1 MLRLYYLR
9 IKIINSWVHLSKKH
23 NLKMIKCQKHLFN
36 LDDDEYYLN
45 CAYKSPLLKKGEL
58 LAINA
63 IKKERTP
70 SYLKPNNYFE
80 ISEEIRKE
88 FSKIIK
94 SKKDEVAIM
103 PSSSYGFANIFNNIN
118 SNGNKAIV
126 VENEF
131 PSGYFSVKK
140 WCSKNNIQLEVVE
153 RDKLSAKEWN
163 KKIINSIDSN
173 TSLVLI
179 SSIHWMNGTKFDLKE
194 IGEKCKANGTYFIVD
209 GTQSVG
215 AMSMDV
221 KDFKIDALICAG
233 YKWLFGPYSMALGY
247 FSSKFSDGIP
257 IEESWMNRTNAQD
270 FSNLT
275 EYDSKYKPM
284 AGRYNV
290 GETTNFILSPIMLNG
305 LNQINSWG
313 INNIESYCKKL
324 SEIVINELSPLGIA
338 FENENYFTSHLF
350 SLGLPDHLNLLSFKN
365 ILEEKKIRVSVRGT
379 NLRVS
384 INVFNDEKDINK
396 LVETVKEFI

>member
-1 MLRLYYLR
+1 
-9 IKIINSWVHLSKKH
+9 
-23 NLKMIKCQKHLFN
+23 MIKCQKHLFS
-36 LDDDEYYLN
+36 LDTSEYYLN
-45 CAYKSPLLKKGEL
+45 CAYKSPLLKNGEL
-58 LAINA
+58 LAIQA
-63 IKKERTP
+63 LKKERNP
-70 SYLKPNNYFE
+70 SYLKPFDYFN
-80 ISEEIRKE
+80 ISEEIRTE
-88 FSKIIK
+88 FSKIIN
-94 SKKDEVAIM
+94 SNKDEVAII
-103 PSSSYGFANIFNNIN
+103 PSSSYGFANVFNNLKI
-118 SNGNKAIV
+118 NGNKAIT

-131 PSGYFSVKK
+131 PSGYFSIKK
-140 WCSKNNIQLEVVE
+140 WCSEKNIQLETIK
-153 RDKLSAKEWN
+153 RNNLSAQDWN
-163 KKIINSIDSN
+163 KKIINSIDSD
-173 TSLVLI
+173 TSVVII
-179 SSIHWMNGTKFDLKE
+179 SSVHWMNGTKFDLKK
-194 IGEKCKANGTYFIVD
+194 IGKKCKNNNTFFIVD

-215 AMSMDV
+215 ALSIDV

-247 FSSKFSDGIP
+247 YSSKFNDGIP

-305 LNQINSWG
+305 LKQINSWG

-324 SEIVINELSPLGIA
+324 SKIVISELSPLGIA
-338 FENENYFTSHLF
+338 FENENYFTYHLF
-350 SLGLPDHLNLLSFKN
+350 SLGLPKHLNLLTFKK
-365 ILEEKKIRVSVRGT
+365 ILEKKKIRVSIRGA

-384 INVFNDEKDINK
+384 INVFNDERDIDK

>member
-1 MLRLYYLR
+1 
-9 IKIINSWVHLSKKH
+9 
-23 NLKMIKCQKHLFN
+23 MIKCQKHLFN
-36 LDDDEYYLN
+36 LDPNEYYLN

-63 IKKERTP
+63 IKKERNP

-80 ISEEIRKE
+80 ISEEIRTE

-94 SKKDEVAIM
+94 SHKNEVAIM
-103 PSSSYGFANIFNNIN
+103 PSSSYGFANVFNNIRTY
-118 SNGNKAIV
+118 GNKAIV

-140 WCSKNNIQLEVVE
+140 WCSENNIQLEVIE
-153 RDKLSAKEWN
+153 RKKLSAEDWN
-163 KKIINSIDSN
+163 KKIIESIDSS
-173 TSLVLI
+173 TSVVLI
-179 SSIHWMNGTKFDLKE
+179 SSIHWTNGTKFDLKE
-194 IGEKCKANGTYFIVD
+194 IGEKCKINNTYFIVD

-215 AMSMDV
+215 AMSIDV

-247 FSSKFSDGIP
+247 FSEKFYNGTP

-305 LNQINSWG
+305 LKQINSWG
-313 INNIESYCKKL
+313 INNIDSYCKNL
-324 SEIVINELSPLGIA
+324 SKIVISELSPLGVV
-338 FENENYFTSHLF
+338 FENENFFTSHLF
-350 SLGLPDHLNLLSFKN
+350 SLGLPNHLNLLSFKK

-384 INVFNDEKDINK
+384 INVFNDENDINK

>member
-1 MLRLYYLR
+1 
-9 IKIINSWVHLSKKH
+9 
-23 NLKMIKCQKHLFN
+23 MIKCQKHLFN
-36 LDDDEYYLN
+36 LNTSEYYLN
-45 CAYKSPLLKKGEL
+45 CAYKSPLLKNGEL
-58 LAINA
+58 LAIQA
-63 IKKERTP
+63 LKKERNP
-70 SYLKPNNYFE
+70 SYLKPFDYFN
-80 ISEEIRKE
+80 ISEEIRTE
-88 FSKIIK
+88 FSKIIN
-94 SKKDEVAIM
+94 SNKDEVAIM
-103 PSSSYGFANIFNNIN
+103 PSSSYGFANVFNNLKI
-118 SNGNKAIV
+118 NGNKAIT

-131 PSGYFSVKK
+131 PSGYFSIKK
-140 WCSKNNIQLEVVE
+140 WCSEKNIQLETIK
-153 RDKLSAKEWN
+153 RNNLSAQDWN
-163 KKIINSIDSN
+163 KKIINSIDSD
-173 TSLVLI
+173 TSVVII
-179 SSIHWMNGTKFDLKE
+179 SSVHWMNGTKFDLKK
-194 IGEKCKANGTYFIVD
+194 IGEKCKNNNTFFIVD

-215 AMSMDV
+215 ALSIDV

-247 FSSKFSDGIP
+247 YSSKFNDGIP

-305 LNQINSWG
+305 LKQINSWG

-324 SEIVINELSPLGIA
+324 SKIVISELSPLGIA
-338 FENENYFTSHLF
+338 FENENYFTYHLF
-350 SLGLPDHLNLLSFKN
+350 SLGLPKHLNLLTFKK
-365 ILEEKKIRVSVRGT
+365 ILEKKKIRVSIRGA

-384 INVFNDEKDINK
+384 INVFNNERDIDK

>member
-1 MLRLYYLR
+1 
-9 IKIINSWVHLSKKH
+9 
-23 NLKMIKCQKHLFN
+23 MIKCQKHLFN
-36 LDDDEYYLN
+36 LDPSEYYLN

-63 IKKERTP
+63 IKKERNP

-80 ISEEIRKE
+80 ISEEIRTE

-94 SKKDEVAIM
+94 SHKSEVAIM
-103 PSSSYGFANIFNNIN
+103 PSSSYGFANVFNNIRIH
-118 SNGNKAIV
+118 GNKAIV

-140 WCSKNNIQLEVVE
+140 WCSENNIQLDIIE
-153 RDKLSAKEWN
+153 RNNLSAKDWN
-163 KKIINSIDSN
+163 KKIIDSIDSN
-173 TSLVLI
+173 TSVVLI
-179 SSIHWMNGTKFDLKE
+179 SSVHWTNGTKFDLRE
-194 IGEKCKANGTYFIVD
+194 IGEKCKINNTYFIVD

-215 AMSMDV
+215 AMAIDV

-247 FSSKFSDGIP
+247 FSEKFYNGIP
-257 IEESWMNRTNAQD
+257 IEESWMNRTNAQE

-275 EYDSKYKPM
+275 EYDSEYKPM

-305 LNQINSWG
+305 LKQINSWG
-313 INNIESYCKKL
+313 ISNIESYCKKL
-324 SEIVINELSPLGIA
+324 SKIVISELSPLGVV
-338 FENENYFTSHLF
+338 FENENYLTYHLF
-350 SLGLPDHLNLLSFKN
+350 SLGLPNHLNLLSFKK
-365 ILEEKKIRVSVRGT
+365 ILEEKKIRVSVRGPS
-379 NLRVS
+379 LRVS
-384 INVFNDEKDINK
+384 FNVFNDENDINK

>member
-1 MLRLYYLR
+1 
-9 IKIINSWVHLSKKH
+9 
-23 NLKMIKCQKHLFN
+23 MIKCQKHLFN
-36 LDDDEYYLN
+36 LDPNEYYLN

-63 IKKERTP
+63 IKKERNP

-80 ISEEIRKE
+80 ISEEIRTE

-94 SKKDEVAIM
+94 SHKNEVAIM
-103 PSSSYGFANIFNNIN
+103 PSSSYGFANVFNNIRTY
-118 SNGNKAIV
+118 GNKAIV

-140 WCSKNNIQLEVVE
+140 WCSENNIQLEVIE
-153 RDKLSAKEWN
+153 RKKLSAEDWN
-163 KKIINSIDSN
+163 KKIIESIDYS
-173 TSLVLI
+173 TSVVLI
-179 SSIHWMNGTKFDLKE
+179 SSIHWTNGTKFDLKE
-194 IGEKCKANGTYFIVD
+194 IGEKCKINNTYFIVD

-215 AMSMDV
+215 AMSIDV

-247 FSSKFSDGIP
+247 FSEKFYNGTP

-305 LNQINSWG
+305 LKQINSWG
-313 INNIESYCKKL
+313 INNIDSYCKNL
-324 SEIVINELSPLGIA
+324 SKIVISELSPLGVV
-338 FENENYFTSHLF
+338 FENENFFTSHLF
-350 SLGLPDHLNLLSFKN
+350 SLGLPNHLNLLSFKK

-384 INVFNDEKDINK
+384 INVFNDENDINK

>member
-1 MLRLYYLR
+1 
-9 IKIINSWVHLSKKH
+9 
-23 NLKMIKCQKHLFN
+23 MIKCQKHLFS
-36 LDDDEYYLN
+36 LDTSEYYLN
-45 CAYKSPLLKKGEL
+45 CAYKSPLLKNGEL
-58 LAINA
+58 LAIQA
-63 IKKERTP
+63 LKKERNP
-70 SYLKPNNYFE
+70 SYLKPFDYFN
-80 ISEEIRKE
+80 ISEEIRTE
-88 FSKIIK
+88 FSKIIN
-94 SKKDEVAIM
+94 SNKDEVAII
-103 PSSSYGFANIFNNIN
+103 PSSSYGFANVFNNLKI
-118 SNGNKAIV
+118 NGNKAIT

-131 PSGYFSVKK
+131 PSGYFSIKK
-140 WCSKNNIQLEVVE
+140 WCSEKNIQLETIK
-153 RDKLSAKEWN
+153 RNNLSAQDWN
-163 KKIINSIDSN
+163 KKIINSIDSD
-173 TSLVLI
+173 TSVVII
-179 SSIHWMNGTKFDLKE
+179 SSVHWMNGTKFDLKK
-194 IGEKCKANGTYFIVD
+194 IGEKCKNNNTFFIVD

-215 AMSMDV
+215 ALSIDV

-247 FSSKFSDGIP
+247 YSSKFNDGIP

-305 LNQINSWG
+305 LKQINSWG

-324 SEIVINELSPLGIA
+324 SKIVISELSPLGIA
-338 FENENYFTSHLF
+338 FENENYFTYHLF
-350 SLGLPDHLNLLSFKN
+350 SLGLPKHLNLLTFKK
-365 ILEEKKIRVSVRGT
+365 ILEKKKIRVSIRGA

-384 INVFNDEKDINK
+384 INVFNDEKDIEK

>member
-1 MLRLYYLR
+1 
-9 IKIINSWVHLSKKH
+9 
-23 NLKMIKCQKHLFN
+23 MIKCQKHLFS
-36 LDDDEYYLN
+36 LDTSEYYLN
-45 CAYKSPLLKKGEL
+45 CAYKSPLLKNGEL
-58 LAINA
+58 LAIQA
-63 IKKERTP
+63 LKKERNP
-70 SYLKPNNYFE
+70 SYLKPFDYFN

-88 FSKIIK
+88 FSKIIN
-94 SKKDEVAIM
+94 SNKDEVAII
-103 PSSSYGFANIFNNIN
+103 PSSSYGFANVFNNLKI
-118 SNGNKAIV
+118 NGNKAIT

-131 PSGYFSVKK
+131 PSGYFSIKK
-140 WCSKNNIQLEVVE
+140 WCSEKNIQLETIK
-153 RDKLSAKEWN
+153 RNNLSAQDWN
-163 KKIINSIDSN
+163 KKIINSIDSD
-173 TSLVLI
+173 TSVVII
-179 SSIHWMNGTKFDLKE
+179 SSVHWMNGTKFDLKK
-194 IGEKCKANGTYFIVD
+194 IGEKCKNNNTFFIVD

-215 AMSMDV
+215 ALSIDV

-247 FSSKFSDGIP
+247 YSSKFNDGIP

-305 LNQINSWG
+305 LKQINSWG

-324 SEIVINELSPLGIA
+324 TKIVINELSPLGIA
-338 FENENYFTSHLF
+338 FENENYFTYHLF
-350 SLGLPDHLNLLSFKN
+350 SLGLPKHLNLLTFKK
-365 ILEEKKIRVSVRGT
+365 ILEKKKIRVSIRGA

-384 INVFNDEKDINK
+384 INVFNDERDIDK

>member
-1 MLRLYYLR
+1 
-9 IKIINSWVHLSKKH
+9 
-23 NLKMIKCQKHLFN
+23 MIKCQKHLFN
-36 LDDDEYYLN
+36 LDTSEYYLN
-45 CAYKSPLLKKGEL
+45 CAYKSPLLKNGEL
-58 LAINA
+58 LAIQA
-63 IKKERTP
+63 LKKERNP
-70 SYLKPNNYFE
+70 SYLKPFDYFN
-80 ISEEIRKE
+80 ISEEIRTE
-88 FSKIIK
+88 FSKIIN
-94 SKKDEVAIM
+94 SNKDEVAII
-103 PSSSYGFANIFNNIN
+103 PSSSYGFANVFNNLKI
-118 SNGNKAIV
+118 NGNKAIT

-131 PSGYFSVKK
+131 PSGYFSIKK
-140 WCSKNNIQLEVVE
+140 WCSEKNIQLETIK
-153 RDKLSAKEWN
+153 RNNLSAQDWN
-163 KKIINSIDSN
+163 NKIINSIDSD
-173 TSLVLI
+173 TSVVII
-179 SSIHWMNGTKFDLKE
+179 SSVHWMNGTKFDLKK
-194 IGEKCKANGTYFIVD
+194 IGEKCKNNNTFFIVD

-215 AMSMDV
+215 ALSIDV

-247 FSSKFSDGIP
+247 YSSKFNDGIP

-305 LNQINSWG
+305 LKQINSWG

-324 SEIVINELSPLGIA
+324 SKIVISELSPLGIA
-338 FENENYFTSHLF
+338 FENENYFTYHLF
-350 SLGLPDHLNLLSFKN
+350 SLGLPKHLNLLTFKK
-365 ILEEKKIRVSVRGT
+365 ILEKKKIRVSIRGA

-384 INVFNDEKDINK
+384 INIFNDERDIDK

>member
-1 MLRLYYLR
+1 
-9 IKIINSWVHLSKKH
+9 
-23 NLKMIKCQKHLFN
+23 MIKCQKHLFS
-36 LDDDEYYLN
+36 LDTSEYYLN
-45 CAYKSPLLKKGEL
+45 CAYKSPLLKNGEL
-58 LAINA
+58 LAIQA
-63 IKKERTP
+63 LKKERNP
-70 SYLKPNNYFE
+70 SYLKPFDYFN
-80 ISEEIRKE
+80 ISEEIRTE
-88 FSKIIK
+88 FSKIIN
-94 SKKDEVAIM
+94 SNKDEVAII
-103 PSSSYGFANIFNNIN
+103 PSSSYGFANVFNNLKI
-118 SNGNKAIV
+118 NGNKAIT

-131 PSGYFSVKK
+131 PSGYFSIKK
-140 WCSKNNIQLEVVE
+140 WCSEKNIQLETIK
-153 RDKLSAKEWN
+153 RNNLSAQDWN
-163 KKIINSIDSN
+163 KKIINSIDSD
-173 TSLVLI
+173 TSVVII
-179 SSIHWMNGTKFDLKE
+179 SSVHWMNGTKFDLKK
-194 IGEKCKANGTYFIVD
+194 IGEKCKNNNTFFIVD

-215 AMSMDV
+215 ALSIDV

-247 FSSKFSDGIP
+247 YSSKFNDGIP

-305 LNQINSWG
+305 LKQINSWG

-324 SEIVINELSPLGIA
+324 SKIVISELSPLGIA
-338 FENENYFTSHLF
+338 FENENYFTYHLF
-350 SLGLPDHLNLLSFKN
+350 SLGLPKHLNLLTFKK
-365 ILEEKKIRVSVRGT
+365 ILEKKKIRVSIRGA

-384 INVFNDEKDINK
+384 INVFNDERDIEK

>member
-1 MLRLYYLR
+1 
-9 IKIINSWVHLSKKH
+9 
-23 NLKMIKCQKHLFN
+23 MIKCQKHLFS
-36 LDDDEYYLN
+36 LDTSEYYLN
-45 CAYKSPLLKKGEL
+45 CAYKSPLLKNGEL
-58 LAINA
+58 LAIQA
-63 IKKERTP
+63 LKKERNP
-70 SYLKPNNYFE
+70 SDLKPFDYFN
-80 ISEEIRKE
+80 ISEEIRTE
-88 FSKIIK
+88 FSKIIN
-94 SKKDEVAIM
+94 SNKDEVAII
-103 PSSSYGFANIFNNIN
+103 PSSSYGFANVFNNLKI
-118 SNGNKAIV
+118 NGNKAIT

-131 PSGYFSVKK
+131 PSGYFSIKK
-140 WCSKNNIQLEVVE
+140 WCSEKNIQLETIK
-153 RDKLSAKEWN
+153 RNNLSAQDWN
-163 KKIINSIDSN
+163 KKIINSIDSD
-173 TSLVLI
+173 TSVVII
-179 SSIHWMNGTKFDLKE
+179 SSVHWMNGTKFDLKK
-194 IGEKCKANGTYFIVD
+194 IGKKCKNNNTFFIVD

-215 AMSMDV
+215 ALSIDV

-247 FSSKFSDGIP
+247 YSSKFNDGIP

-305 LNQINSWG
+305 LKQINSWG

-324 SEIVINELSPLGIA
+324 SKIVISELSPLGIA
-338 FENENYFTSHLF
+338 FENENYFTYHLF
-350 SLGLPDHLNLLSFKN
+350 SLGLPKHLNLLTFKK
-365 ILEEKKIRVSVRGT
+365 ILEKKKIRVSIRGA

-384 INVFNDEKDINK
+384 INVFNDEKDIDK

>member
-1 MLRLYYLR
+1 
-9 IKIINSWVHLSKKH
+9 
-23 NLKMIKCQKHLFN
+23 MIKCQKHLFN
-36 LDDDEYYLN
+36 LDTSEYYLN
-45 CAYKSPLLKKGEL
+45 CAYKSPLLKNGEI
-58 LAINA
+58 LAIQA
-63 IKKERTP
+63 LKKERNP
-70 SYLKPNNYFE
+70 SYLKPFDYFN
-80 ISEEIRKE
+80 ISEEIRTE
-88 FSKIIK
+88 FSKIIN
-94 SKKDEVAIM
+94 SNKDEVAII
-103 PSSSYGFANIFNNIN
+103 PSSSYGFANVFNNLKI
-118 SNGNKAIV
+118 NGNKAIT

-131 PSGYFSVKK
+131 PSGYFSIKK
-140 WCSKNNIQLEVVE
+140 WCSEKNIQLETIK
-153 RDKLSAKEWN
+153 RNNLSAQDWN
-163 KKIINSIDSN
+163 KKIINSIDSD
-173 TSLVLI
+173 TSVVII
-179 SSIHWMNGTKFDLKE
+179 SSVHWMNGTKFDLKK
-194 IGEKCKANGTYFIVD
+194 IGEKCKNNNTFFIVD

-215 AMSMDV
+215 ALSIDV

-247 FSSKFSDGIP
+247 YSSKFNDGIP

-305 LNQINSWG
+305 LKQINSWG

-324 SEIVINELSPLGIA
+324 SKIVISELSPLGIA
-338 FENENYFTSHLF
+338 FENENYFTYHLF
-350 SLGLPDHLNLLSFKN
+350 SLGLPKHLNLLTFKK
-365 ILEEKKIRVSVRGT
+365 ILEKKKIRVSIRGA

-384 INVFNDEKDINK
+384 INVFNDERDIDK

>member
-1 MLRLYYLR
+1 
-9 IKIINSWVHLSKKH
+9 
-23 NLKMIKCQKHLFN
+23 MIKCQKHLFN
-36 LDDDEYYLN
+36 LDPSEYYLN

-63 IKKERTP
+63 IKKERNP

-80 ISEEIRKE
+80 ISEEIRTE

-94 SKKDEVAIM
+94 SNKSEVAIM
-103 PSSSYGFANIFNNIN
+103 PSSSYGFANVFNNIRIH
-118 SNGNKAIV
+118 GNKAIV

-140 WCSKNNIQLEVVE
+140 WCSENNIQLDIIE
-153 RDKLSAKEWN
+153 RNNLSAKDWN
-163 KKIINSIDSN
+163 KKIIDSIDSN
-173 TSLVLI
+173 TSVVLI
-179 SSIHWMNGTKFDLKE
+179 SSVHWTNGTKFDLRE
-194 IGEKCKANGTYFIVD
+194 IGEKCKINNTYFIVD

-215 AMSMDV
+215 AMAIDV

-247 FSSKFSDGIP
+247 FSKKFHNGIP
-257 IEESWMNRTNAQD
+257 IEESWMNRTNAQE

-275 EYDSKYKPM
+275 EYDSEYKPM

-305 LNQINSWG
+305 LKQINSWG

-324 SEIVINELSPLGIA
+324 SKIVISELSPLGVV
-338 FENENYFTSHLF
+338 FENENYLTYHLF
-350 SLGLPDHLNLLSFKN
+350 SLGLPNHLNLLSFKK
-365 ILEEKKIRVSVRGT
+365 ILEEKKIRVSVRGP

-384 INVFNDEKDINK
+384 FNVFNDENDINK

>member
-1 MLRLYYLR
+1 
-9 IKIINSWVHLSKKH
+9 
-23 NLKMIKCQKHLFN
+23 MIKCQKHLFN
-36 LDDDEYYLN
+36 LDSSEYYLN

-58 LAINA
+58 LAINS
-63 IKKERTP
+63 IKNERTP

-80 ISEEIRKE
+80 ISEQIRNE
-88 FSKIIK
+88 FSRIIK
-94 SKKDEVAIM
+94 SHKDEVAIM
-103 PSSSYGFANIFNNIN
+103 PSSSYGFANVFNNIN
-118 SNGNKAIV
+118 FKGNKAIV

-140 WCSKNNIQLEVVE
+140 WCKEYNVQLEVIK
-153 RDKLSAKEWN
+153 RNKLSAEDWN

-173 TSLVLI
+173 TSVVLI
-179 SSIHWMNGTKFDLKE
+179 SSIHWMNGTKFDLKK
-194 IGEKCKANGTYFIVD
+194 IGEKCKISNTYFIVD

-215 AMSMDV
+215 AMSIDV

-257 IEESWMNRTNAQD
+257 IEESWMNRTNAQE

-275 EYDSKYKPM
+275 EYDSKYKPK

-290 GETTNFILSPIMLNG
+290 GETANFILSPIMLNG

-313 INNIESYCKKL
+313 INNIESYCNKL

-365 ILEEKKIRVSVRGT
+365 ILEEKKIRVSVRGS

-384 INVFNDEKDINK
+384 INVFNDENDINK

>member
-1 MLRLYYLR
+1 
-9 IKIINSWVHLSKKH
+9 
-23 NLKMIKCQKHLFN
+23 MIKCQKHLFN
-36 LDDDEYYLN
+36 LDHNEYYLN

-58 LAINA
+58 LANNA
-63 IKKERTP
+63 IKRERTP

-80 ISEEIRKE
+80 ISEKIRIE

-94 SKKDEVAIM
+94 SHKHEVAIM
-103 PSSSYGFANIFNNIN
+103 PSSSYGFANVFNNIN

-140 WCSKNNIQLEVVE
+140 WCSENNIQLEIIE
-153 RDKLSAKEWN
+153 RKKLSAKDWN

-173 TSLVLI
+173 TSVVLI

-194 IGEKCKANGTYFIVD
+194 IGKKCKVNGTYFIVD

-215 AMSMDV
+215 AMSIDV
-221 KDFKIDALICAG
+221 KDFNIDALICAG

-257 IEESWMNRTNAQD
+257 IEESWMNRTNAQE

-305 LNQINSWG
+305 LNQINKWG

-324 SEIVINELSPLGIA
+324 SEIVISELSPLGIA
-338 FENENYFTSHLF
+338 FENEDYFTSHLF
-350 SLGLPDHLNLLSFKN
+350 SLGLPDYLNLLTFKK
-365 ILEEKKIRVSVRGT
+365 ILEEKKIRVSVRGS

-384 INVFNDEKDINK
+384 INVFNDENDINK

>member
-1 MLRLYYLR
+1 
-9 IKIINSWVHLSKKH
+9 
-23 NLKMIKCQKHLFN
+23 MIKCQKHLFN
-36 LDDDEYYLN
+36 LDTSEYYLN
-45 CAYKSPLLKKGEL
+45 CAYKSPLLKNGEL
-58 LAINA
+58 LAIQA
-63 IKKERTP
+63 LKKERNP
-70 SYLKPNNYFE
+70 SYLKPFDYFN
-80 ISEEIRKE
+80 ISEEIRTE
-88 FSKIIK
+88 FSKIINSNK
-94 SKKDEVAIM
+94 EEVAIM
-103 PSSSYGFANIFNNIN
+103 PSSSYGFANVFNNLKI
-118 SNGNKAIV
+118 NGNKAIT

-131 PSGYFSVKK
+131 PSGYFSIKK
-140 WCSKNNIQLEVVE
+140 WCSEKNIQLETIK
-153 RDKLSAKEWN
+153 RNNLSAQDWN
-163 KKIINSIDSN
+163 KKIINSIDSD
-173 TSLVLI
+173 TSVVII
-179 SSIHWMNGTKFDLKE
+179 SSVHWMNGTKFDLKK
-194 IGEKCKANGTYFIVD
+194 IGEKCKNNNTFFIVD

-215 AMSMDV
+215 ALSIDV

-247 FSSKFSDGIP
+247 YSSKFNDGIP

-305 LNQINSWG
+305 LKQINSWG

-324 SEIVINELSPLGIA
+324 SKIVISELSPLGIA
-338 FENENYFTSHLF
+338 FENENYFTYHLF
-350 SLGLPDHLNLLSFKN
+350 SLGLPKHLNLLTFKK
-365 ILEEKKIRVSVRGT
+365 ILEKKKIRVSIRGA

-384 INVFNDEKDINK
+384 INVFNDERDIDK

>member
-1 MLRLYYLR
+1 
-9 IKIINSWVHLSKKH
+9 
-23 NLKMIKCQKHLFN
+23 MIKCQKHLFS
-36 LDDDEYYLN
+36 LDTSEYYLN
-45 CAYKSPLLKKGEL
+45 CAYKSPLLKNGEL
-58 LAINA
+58 LAIQA
-63 IKKERTP
+63 LKKERNP
-70 SYLKPNNYFE
+70 SYLKPFDYFN
-80 ISEEIRKE
+80 ISEEIRTE
-88 FSKIIK
+88 FSKIIN
-94 SKKDEVAIM
+94 SNKDEVAIM
-103 PSSSYGFANIFNNIN
+103 PSSSYGFANVFNNLKI
-118 SNGNKAIV
+118 NGNKAIT

-131 PSGYFSVKK
+131 PSGYFSIKK
-140 WCSKNNIQLEVVE
+140 WCSEKNIQLETIK
-153 RDKLSAKEWN
+153 RNNLGAQDWN
-163 KKIINSIDSN
+163 KKIINSIDSD
-173 TSLVLI
+173 TSVVII
-179 SSIHWMNGTKFDLKE
+179 SSVHWMNGTKFDLKK
-194 IGEKCKANGTYFIVD
+194 IGEKCKNNNTFFIVD

-215 AMSMDV
+215 ALSIDV

-247 FSSKFSDGIP
+247 YSSKFNDGIP

-305 LNQINSWG
+305 LKQINSWG

-324 SEIVINELSPLGIA
+324 SKIVISELSPLGIA
-338 FENENYFTSHLF
+338 FENENYFTYHLF
-350 SLGLPDHLNLLSFKN
+350 SLGLPKHLNLLTFKK
-365 ILEEKKIRVSVRGT
+365 ILEKKKIRVSIRGA

-384 INVFNDEKDINK
+384 INVFNDEKDIDK

>member
-1 MLRLYYLR
+1 
-9 IKIINSWVHLSKKH
+9 
-23 NLKMIKCQKHLFN
+23 MIKCQKHLFS
-36 LDDDEYYLN
+36 LDTSEYYLN
-45 CAYKSPLLKKGEL
+45 CAYKSPLLKNGEL
-58 LAINA
+58 LAIQA
-63 IKKERTP
+63 LKKERNP
-70 SYLKPNNYFE
+70 SYLKPFDYFN
-80 ISEEIRKE
+80 ISEEIRTE
-88 FSKIIK
+88 FSKIIN
-94 SKKDEVAIM
+94 SNKDEVAIM
-103 PSSSYGFANIFNNIN
+103 PSSSYGFANVFNNLKI
-118 SNGNKAIV
+118 NGNKAIT

-131 PSGYFSVKK
+131 PSGYFSIKK
-140 WCSKNNIQLEVVE
+140 WCSEKNIQLETIK
-153 RDKLSAKEWN
+153 RNNLSAQDWN
-163 KKIINSIDSN
+163 KKIINSIDSD
-173 TSLVLI
+173 TSVVII
-179 SSIHWMNGTKFDLKE
+179 SSVHWMNGTKFDLKK
-194 IGEKCKANGTYFIVD
+194 IGEKCKNNNTFFIVD

-215 AMSMDV
+215 ALSIDV

-247 FSSKFSDGIP
+247 YSSKFNDGIP

-305 LNQINSWG
+305 LKQINSWG

-324 SEIVINELSPLGIA
+324 SKIVISELSPLGIA
-338 FENENYFTSHLF
+338 FENENYFTYHLF
-350 SLGLPDHLNLLSFKN
+350 SLGLPKHLNLLTFKK
-365 ILEEKKIRVSVRGT
+365 ILEKKKIRVSIRGA

-384 INVFNDEKDINK
+384 INVFNDEKDIEK